1 MEATLDSDVK
11 KLYEDL
17 LGRYKNIDK
26 QSLIKAFEIANK
38 GHKNQKRYSGE
49 PYITHPL
56 SVAIYLSDLS
66 MDIETIT
73 SAILHDLI
81 EDTEITYD
89 DLKKEFGSTV
99 ADIVDGVTKLD
110 KINYNSKE
118 EAKAD
123 GIRKMVVAMSKDIRV
138 LILKLA
144 DRLHNI
150 QTIDYLDD
158 WKKERIA
165 EETLYVYAP
174 LAHRLGLQNIKH
186 VLEDISFEILFNKQ
200 NEEINNLIKKSNPDR
215 EKNINYAIDV
225 IKNLLSDNSISAD
238 VSGRPKHNYSIYKKI
253 INNGL
258 SFNEINDLVGIRIL
272 TDDVKNCYTILGL
285 IHANF
290 QPVLGRFKDFI
301 SMPKFN
307 LYQSLHTTVLTKD
320 GQRMEIQIRTHDMHY
335 RAEYGVAAHWKYKE
349 SPINDLQQWTEDLNN
364 ISEEYPEPNEFLS
377 HMKLD
382 LYDEE
387 VFCLTPN
394 GDVITLPNGAT
405 PVDFAFAVHTQVGE
419 KLIGAKINNKL
430 VSLGTSLKT
439 GDTVEILTTKDNE
452 KGPSRDWLN
461 FVKTSRARSK
471 IKSWHQKQMK
481 DEDLQKGKQI
491 LNSWLDDNQEVL
503 NNSNKEDI
511 LKELMNFYKYRNV
524 ETLYLNLGH
533 GNIKIDNVGNRIRKF
548 VFPEEI
554 TDDEDIFTPDQPQS
568 SNNQQVIVEGY
579 DDIKVRMAKCCVP
592 VPGDDIIGFVTIN
605 QGISIHRS
613 DCLNVNIDNSKG
625 ERIVDVSWGFD
636 THSGSIV
643 WLEIEAID
651 RPYLLRD
658 ATIAISDN
666 GGNILV
672 AKSITNS
679 KRIVSLLF
687 QIELS
692 DNAQLDTIISD
703 AKDIENVFEVNKVH
717 PGKGNL

>member
-215 EKNINYAIDV
+215 ERNINYAIDV

-349 SPINDLQQWTEDLNN
+349 SPINDLQQWTEDLNS
-364 ISEEYPEPNEFLS
+364 ISDEYPEPNEFLS

-533 GNIKIDNVGNRIRKF
+533 GNIKIDNVGTRIRKF

-717 PGKGNL
+717 PGKDN

>member
-1 MEATLDSDVK
+1 
-11 KLYEDL
+11 
-17 LGRYKNIDK
+17 
-26 QSLIKAFEIANK
+26 
-38 GHKNQKRYSGE
+38 
-49 PYITHPL
+49 
-56 SVAIYLSDLS
+56 
-66 MDIETIT
+66 
-73 SAILHDLI
+73 
-81 EDTEITYD
+81 
-89 DLKKEFGSTV
+89 
-99 ADIVDGVTKLD
+99 
-110 KINYNSKE
+110 
-118 EAKAD
+118 
-123 GIRKMVVAMSKDIRV
+123 
-138 LILKLA
+138 
-144 DRLHNI
+144 
-150 QTIDYLDD
+150 
-158 WKKERIA
+158 
-165 EETLYVYAP
+165 
-174 LAHRLGLQNIKH
+174 
-186 VLEDISFEILFNKQ
+186 
-200 NEEINNLIKKSNPDR
+200 
-215 EKNINYAIDV
+215 
-225 IKNLLSDNSISAD
+225 
-238 VSGRPKHNYSIYKKI
+238 
-253 INNGL
+253 
-258 SFNEINDLVGIRIL
+258 
-272 TDDVKNCYTILGL
+272 
-285 IHANF
+285 
-290 QPVLGRFKDFI
+290 
-301 SMPKFN
+301 
-307 LYQSLHTTVLTKD
+307 
-320 GQRMEIQIRTHDMHY
+320 
-335 RAEYGVAAHWKYKE
+335 
-349 SPINDLQQWTEDLNN
+349 
-364 ISEEYPEPNEFLS
+364 
-377 HMKLD
+377 MKLD

-511 LKELMNFYKYRNV
+511 LKELMTFYKYRNV

-533 GNIKIDNVGNRIRKF
+533 GNIKIDNVGTRIRKF

-554 TDDEDIFTPDQPQS
+554 TDDEDIFTPDQSQS

-703 AKDIENVFEVNKVH
+703 AKNIENVFEVNKVH
-717 PGKGNL
+717 PGKDN

>member
-349 SPINDLQQWTEDLNN
+349 SPINDLQQWTEDLNS
-364 ISEEYPEPNEFLS
+364 ISDEYPEPNEFLS

-533 GNIKIDNVGNRIRKF
+533 GNIKIDNVGTRIRKF

-554 TDDEDIFTPDQPQS
+554 TDDEDIFTPDQPQI

-625 ERIVDVSWGFD
+625 ERIVDVNWGFD

-717 PGKGNL
+717 PGKDN

>member
-49 PYITHPL
+49 AYITHPL

-533 GNIKIDNVGNRIRKF
+533 GNIKIDNVGTRIRKF

-717 PGKGNL
+717 PGKDN

>member
-56 SVAIYLSDLS
+56 NVAIYLSDLS

-200 NEEINNLIKKSNPDR
+200 NEEINNLIKKSNLDR

-349 SPINDLQQWTEDLNN
+349 SPINDLQQWTDDLNS
-364 ISEEYPEPNEFLS
+364 ISDEYPEPNEFLS

-439 GDTVEILTTKDNE
+439 GDTVEILTTRDNK

-503 NNSNKEDI
+503 NNSSKEDI

-717 PGKGNL
+717 PGKGN

>member
-49 PYITHPL
+49 AYITHPL

-349 SPINDLQQWTEDLNN
+349 SPINDLQQWTEDLNS
-364 ISEEYPEPNEFLS
+364 ISDEYPEPNEFLS

-533 GNIKIDNVGNRIRKF
+533 GNIKIDNVGTRIRKF

-717 PGKGNL
+717 PGKDN